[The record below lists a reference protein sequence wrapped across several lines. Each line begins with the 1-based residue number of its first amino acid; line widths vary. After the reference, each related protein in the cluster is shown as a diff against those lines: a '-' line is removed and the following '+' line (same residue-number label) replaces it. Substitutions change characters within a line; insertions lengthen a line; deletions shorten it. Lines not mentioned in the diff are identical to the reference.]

1 MTTPTRRGRLLG
13 ALVAALALVLTACGG
28 GGQAAASGEP
38 DPDAVFR
45 YAFVQ
50 SASTFDPHRS
60 GNAWDMVN
68 LRLVYDQLLQENSD
82 GEILPMLATGY
93 EFLDDGRVLEL
104 TLRDDVTFH
113 DGTPFDSSTVAA
125 NLERARELEG
135 STVAGAL
142 RAIGSIETPDPTT
155 VRILLDGPGGNLPAL
170 FTERHGSMI
179 NPGAFDNPDLDQNP
193 VGSGMFTLTEHVPG
207 QVSRYARA
215 EGYWDPDAVR
225 VAGVEIY
232 VQPSSPTRLN
242 MVLTGQ
248 IDMTYLDP
256 STQDQAVAAG
266 LQVQPSVST
275 TIFRMTMNTGSPP
288 FDDLRVRQ
296 AMEHAV
302 DRRAIVDGVFFGIGE
317 PVAQLVPPDH
327 WAHHPGIGAE
337 DPQYGYDP
345 ERARALLAEAGHPDG
360 LEFDMLIP
368 ALDDH
373 RTVAEAVIPM
383 LAEVGIRARP
393 QVVEPATT
401 PATFFGRQ
409 EGDAYIGAQAPFVD
423 PSNQYESNLPGQFMN
438 PWGTTSPEFE
448 QAWDDS
454 LRGETREDR
463 LDAVHRMIEEEKGLL
478 RQFGIFAAQPPS
490 VWSDDVLFP
499 EGYRPAYAAHFRGVA
514 ISR

>member
-142 RAIGSIETPDPTT
+142 RAIGSIETPDPST

-360 LEFDMLIP
+360 VDFEMIVP
-368 ALDDH
+368 GLDDH
-373 RTVAEAVIPM
+373 RAVAEALVPM
-383 LAEVGIRARP
+383 LAESGLRASTR
-393 QVVEPATT
+393 VVESPTT
-401 PATFFGRQ
+401 AVTFYGRQ
-409 EGDAYIGAQAPFVD
+409 EGDAFPGMGAPFQD
-423 PSNQYESNLPGQFMN
+423 PTTVYQASLPGQFAN
-438 PWGTTSPEFE
+438 PWNTSTPEFQDAWL
-448 QAWDDS
+448 QALAGAD
-454 LRGETREDR
+454 REAR
-463 LDAVHRMIEEEKGLL
+463 TPAMHRMIQEEKNVRKVFPLH
-478 RQFGIFAAQPPS
+478 AHYPPS
-490 VWSDDVLFP
+490 AWTDRAVFP
-499 EGYRPAYAAHFRGVA
+499 EGYRPAYAPTFRGVGVT
-514 ISR
+514 S